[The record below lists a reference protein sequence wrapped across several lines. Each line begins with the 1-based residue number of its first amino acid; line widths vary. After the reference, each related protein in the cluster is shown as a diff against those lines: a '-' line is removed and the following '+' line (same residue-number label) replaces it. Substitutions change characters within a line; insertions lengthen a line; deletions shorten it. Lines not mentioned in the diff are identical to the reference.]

1 MSQLTLQEIITAHTD
16 ALAAH
21 SEGFLPTIRL
31 LLLQGAGPVSPERLA
46 TAMQWTP
53 QQVEAFV
60 HDNDL
65 AIDDR
70 GHIQIVPGSGCA
82 LDTLLLPMLT
92 GQQAHIVRTCPATG
106 RQIRLTVT
114 PEGIRDPNPPS
125 LVLSLRLPS
134 LETNASNAQ
143 ATICAYGHYFVSREA
158 ATTWPGLHPE
168 AVLLS
173 VEDAA
178 RLAEALASA
187 ARTYAKKAEF

>member
-21 SEGFLPTIRL
+21 SEEFLPTIRL
-31 LLLQGAGPVSPERLA
+31 LLLQGAGQVSPERLA

-65 AIDDR
+65 SIDDR
-70 GHIQIVPGSGCA
+70 GHKQIAPGSGCA

-106 RQIRLTVT
+106 KQIRLTVT
-114 PEGIRDPNPPS
+114 PEGIRDPDPPAQFRDQRLQCTS
-125 LVLSLRLPS
+125 HHLRLWA
-134 LETNASNAQ
+134 LLRE
-143 ATICAYGHYFVSREA
+143 SRSS
-158 ATTWPGLHPE
+158 HH
-168 AVLLS
+168 
-173 VEDAA
+173 
-178 RLAEALASA
+178 LAWSA
-187 ARTYAKKAEF
+187 P

>member
-31 LLLQGAGPVSPERLA
+31 LLLQGAGPVSPSRLA

-60 HDNDL
+60 HDNNL

-70 GHIQIVPGSGCA
+70 GHITRVEAAASARWARSAPCVMLPASTIWRNRLRSTKSKCMRVSFAIYEGRLRKILIVSG
-82 LDTLLLPMLT
+82 TFT
-92 GQQAHIVRTCPATG
+92 
-106 RQIRLTVT
+106 
-114 PEGIRDPNPPS
+114 S
-125 LVLSLRLPS
+125 
-134 LETNASNAQ
+134 
-143 ATICAYGHYFVSREA
+143 YFVSREA

-187 ARTYAKKAEF
+187 ARTYAEKAEF

>member
-1 MSQLTLQEIITAHTD
+1 MSQLTLQEIVTAHTD

-21 SEGFLPTIRL
+21 SEEFLPTIRL
-31 LLLQGAGPVSPERLA
+31 LLLQGAGPVSPSRLA

-92 GQQAHIVRTCPATG
+92 GQQAHIVRTCRT
-106 RQIRLTVT
+106 RQ
-114 PEGIRDPNPPS
+114 
-125 LVLSLRLPS
+125 
-134 LETNASNAQ
+134 
-143 ATICAYGHYFVSREA
+143 VSSS
-158 ATTWPGLHPE
+158 H
-168 AVLLS
+168 
-173 VEDAA
+173 
-178 RLAEALASA
+178 SA
-187 ARTYAKKAEF
+187 CPV

>member
-1 MSQLTLQEIITAHTD
+1 MSQLTLQEIVTAHTD

-31 LLLQGAGPVSPERLA
+31 LLLQGAGPVSPSRLA

-70 GHIQIVPGSGCA
+70 CHIQIVPGSGCA
-82 LDTLLLPMLT
+82 LDTLLLAMLT

-114 PEGIRDPNPPS
+114 PEGIR
-125 LVLSLRLPS
+125 
-134 LETNASNAQ
+134 
-143 ATICAYGHYFVSREA
+143 AYGHYFVSREA

-178 RLAEALASA
+178 RLAEALANA
-187 ARTYAKKAEF
+187 ARTYAEKSE